1 MTRHYH
7 FELIAILFSAL
18 IHAAIAIPYLS
29 GKLSAPATRPTTTP
43 LKLAMF
49 KAAPEVVQAEIPPPV
64 KPPTPAPKPVV
75 TKPVLKKKPK
85 PALKKKP
92 VIKPVVE
99 KKVEPPEPEVEQPET
114 VAQSTPPPQPPAP
127 IRQQEPEQML
137 HDPGLIARLEDQY
150 KLTLSK
156 LIDAS
161 KQYPRR
167 AQRRN
172 MEGKATVSF
181 IIMRDGSVKEI
192 RLVQSTGYKV
202 LDNAVLEAIQS
213 VSGKLPLPAE
223 INRQQWKFKIPLS
236 FSLS

>member
-1 MTRHYH
+1 
-7 FELIAILFSAL
+7 
-18 IHAAIAIPYLS
+18 
-29 GKLSAPATRPTTTP
+29 
-43 LKLAMF
+43 
-49 KAAPEVVQAEIPPPV
+49 
-64 KPPTPAPKPVV
+64 
-75 TKPVLKKKPK
+75 
-85 PALKKKP
+85 
-92 VIKPVVE
+92 
-99 KKVEPPEPEVEQPET
+99 
-114 VAQSTPPPQPPAP
+114 
-127 IRQQEPEQML
+127 ML

>member
-18 IHAAIAIPYLS
+18 IHAAIVIPYLS
-29 GKLSAPATRPTTTP
+29 GKLSAPASRPTTTP

-49 KAAPEVVQAEIPPPV
+49 KAASEIVQAEIPPPV
-64 KPPTPAPKPVV
+64 KPPTPAPKPV
-75 TKPVLKKKPK
+75 TDKPVLKKKPK
-85 PALKKKP
+85 PVLKKKP

-99 KKVEPPEPEVEQPET
+99 KKVEPPEPKVEQPET
-114 VAQSTPPPQPPAP
+114 IAQPAPPPQPPTP
-127 IRQQEPEQML
+127 IEQQEAEPML
-137 HDPGLIARLEDQY
+137 HDPGVIARLEDQY

-172 MEGKATVSF
+172 MQGKATVSF

-192 RLVQSTGYKV
+192 RLLQSTGYQV
-202 LDNAVLEAIQS
+202 LDNAVVEAIQS